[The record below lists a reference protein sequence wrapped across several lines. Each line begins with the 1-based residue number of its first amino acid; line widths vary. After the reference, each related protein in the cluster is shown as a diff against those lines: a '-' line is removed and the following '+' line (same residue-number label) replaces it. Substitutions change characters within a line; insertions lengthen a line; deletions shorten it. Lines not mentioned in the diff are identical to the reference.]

1 MTTDDRTKETSNAR
15 SPRGDVISLLLGSLP
30 GVVLAAYVTGLLF
43 FLNPEIDPRPVAVLR
58 GVVLYSA
65 LFGVC
70 SGLISALLTGRSP
83 ARVRALLPWS
93 LSAVLTLAAI
103 STWVHASVY
112 SYFLPPGL
120 NVRLIKAAILLSV
133 AALIS
138 GLTATLHSLDGRAYG
153 ARSRLLLALL
163 AVAVLY
169 VMVER
174 RAAFDPPPAIA
185 PLPSETDY
193 RKRPELWVIGL
204 EGATLDAILPLAKQG
219 QLPFFARLLA
229 EGSSASV
236 DALPPLD
243 KAALWTTLATGRL
256 PYNHRVVSERVYP
269 AGILSP
275 GDTLRLVP
283 AGYRWWGFFSAAASP
298 IDSRQR
304 QHSTLWEILSRLD
317 IPAGVVGWPASYP
330 PHQPLAFAF
339 SDRYFGGDLR
349 QAGARPA
356 ELAERGVLF
365 RVEADHLDEALVA
378 PLGPPL
384 SYLCLQA
391 LASDVWRESL
401 TEFMLDQ
408 RTEVDALF
416 LRLEGL
422 AAVSRRYYGGFAAVQ
437 FDGAQDPK
445 RQEAARLLT
454 AYYRHL
460 DRLLASLDAERPAN
474 RVLAIVSAYGF
485 REPRG
490 WQRLTTFASN
500 RALEGSAARAP
511 DGMLLISGPGIQGG
525 RRLPQAQLVDIL
537 PTLLYSVG
545 LPSARDLD
553 GRVLTGMFE
562 SSSLAR
568 RPLTFVPSYETLD
581 LEEAPPPGPELMVTD
596 EGEDS

>member
-1 MTTDDRTKETSNAR
+1 
-15 SPRGDVISLLLGSLP
+15 LLLGALP
-30 GVVLAAYVTGLLF
+30 GVVLAAYATGLLF
-43 FLNPEIDPRPVAVLR
+43 FLNPEIDPHTQAVLR
-58 GVVLYSA
+58 GVALYSF
-65 LFGVC
+65 LFGSC
-70 SGLISALLTGRSP
+70 SGLVSALLTGRSP

-93 LSAVLTLAAI
+93 LSAVLALAAI

-133 AALIS
+133 LALIS
-138 GLTATLHSLDGRAYG
+138 GFTATLHSLGGRTYG
-153 ARSRLLLALL
+153 ARSRMLLALL
-163 AVAVLY
+163 SIAVLY
-169 VMVER
+169 VMLER
-174 RAAFDPPPAIA
+174 RAAFDPPPAVA

-219 QLPFFARLLA
+219 QLPFFARLLD

-256 PYNHRVVSERVYP
+256 PYNHRVLSERVYP

-283 AGYRWWGFFSAAASP
+283 PGYRWWGFFGAASWP

-304 QHSTLWEILSRLD
+304 HHSTLWEILSRLD

-330 PHQPLAFAF
+330 PHRPLAFAF
-339 SDRYFGGDLR
+339 SDRYFAGDLR
-349 QAGARPA
+349 QGGARPA

-365 RVEADHLDEALVA
+365 RVAADHLDHALVD

-384 SYLCLQA
+384 SYPFLQA

-408 RTEVDALF
+408 RTEVDAVF

-437 FDGAQDPK
+437 FDGAQDAK
-445 RQEAARLLT
+445 RQEAARLLA

-460 DRLLASLDAERPAN
+460 DRWLARLEAKRPAN
-474 RVLAIVSAYGF
+474 RVLVIVSAYGF
-485 REPRG
+485 REPHG
-490 WQRLTTFASN
+490 WHRLTTFASN

-511 DGMLLISGPGIQGG
+511 DGMLLVRGPGIQAG

-537 PTLLYSVG
+537 PTLLYGVG

-553 GRVLTGMFE
+553 GRVLTGVFE
-562 SSSLAR
+562 SSFLAR
-568 RPLTFVPSYETLD
+568 QPLTFVPSYETLN
-581 LEEAPPPGPELMVTD
+581 LEEAPPPGLELMITD
-596 EGEDS
+596 ETDGK